1 MTDAARQHVFV
12 SVCINRITAD
22 YCSQSDRKN
31 ELQRIEE
38 ILSTVV
44 ADTNDTFLFERV
56 LYTKGFSCVAGLD
69 EAGRGP
75 LAGPVVAACV
85 VLPSNCDTSL
95 FLDSKKLSHK
105 RRCFLAK
112 VLTEIDASTGVGI
125 VSHTTIDRINIL
137 QASLLAMKR
146 AVENQTNIALSPD
159 FLLIDGKFKVPMDT
173 PQHTLIHGESK
184 SASIAAASILAKVT
198 RDALMDEL
206 DRQFPAYNFA
216 RNKGYPTREHRKAIE
231 KYGPI
236 SCHRMTFKGVKEF
249 V

>member
-1 MTDAARQHVFV
+1 
-12 SVCINRITAD
+12 
-22 YCSQSDRKN
+22 
-31 ELQRIEE
+31 LQRIEE

-44 ADTNDTFLFERV
+44 PDINDTFLFERA
-56 LYTKGFSCVAGLD
+56 LHTRGFSCVAGLD

-85 VLPSNCDTSL
+85 VLPSRCDSSL
-95 FLDSKKLSHK
+95 FLYSKKLSHN
-105 RRCFLAK
+105 RRCFLAGILAE
-112 VLTEIDASTGVGI
+112 VGASTGVGI

-146 AVENQTNIALSPD
+146 AVENLAGITPAPD
-159 FLLIDGKFKVPMDT
+159 FLLIDGKFTIPMNT

-206 DRQFPAYNFA
+206 DHQFPAYNFA
-216 RNKGYPTREHRKAIE
+216 QNKGYPTRKHREAIE
-231 KYGPI
+231 KYGPV
-236 SCHRMTFKGVKEF
+236 SCHRRTFKGVKEF

>member
-1 MTDAARQHVFV
+1 
-12 SVCINRITAD
+12 
-22 YCSQSDRKN
+22 
-31 ELQRIEE
+31 LQRIEE

-44 ADTNDTFLFERV
+44 ADTNDTFLFERT
-56 LYTKGFSCVAGLD
+56 LHTSGYSCVAGLD

-85 VLPSNCDTSL
+85 VLPPSCDSAL

-105 RRCFLAK
+105 RRCFLARI
-112 VLTEIDASTGVGI
+112 LADINASTGVGI

-146 AVENQTNIALSPD
+146 AVENLASTAPSPN
-159 FLLIDGKFKVPMDT
+159 FLLIDGKFKIPMDT
-173 PQHTLIHGESK
+173 PQHTLIQGESK

-206 DRQFPAYNFA
+206 DRQFPVYNFA
-216 RNKGYPTREHRKAIE
+216 QNKGYPTREHREAIE
-231 KYGPI
+231 KYGPVV
-236 SCHRMTFKGVKEF
+236 SCHRRTFKGVKEF